1 MTLTYILIGIIALI
15 VLWLIGAYNGF
26 IKLVTKTKEA
36 WSDIDVQL
44 KRRYDLIPNL
54 VSTVKGY
61 ATHEKT
67 AFENVTK
74 ARALAM
80 GAQTPEAKGQAEAG
94 LAGALKS
101 IFALAEAYPD
111 LKANQNFL
119 DLQQKLTETE
129 DTIQSARRFYNGN
142 VRELNIKIASF
153 PSNIIAMI
161 FGFTKMEFFQLGND
175 AEKNPVEVKF

>member
-1 MTLTYILIGIIALI
+1 MILTYILIGIVVLI

-26 IKLVTKTKEA
+26 IKLVTKAKEA
-36 WSDIDVQL
+36 WSDIEVQL

-67 AFENVTK
+67 TFENVTK
-74 ARALAM
+74 MRAMALS
-80 GAQTPEAKGQAEAG
+80 AQGPHDKAVAENQ

-119 DLQQKLTETE
+119 DLQQKLTATE

-142 VRELNIKIASF
+142 VRELNIKIDSF
-153 PSNIIAMI
+153 PSNIIAKV
-161 FGFTKMEFFQLGND
+161 FSFTKMEFFQLDNN
-175 AEKNPVEVKF
+175 AEKNPVAVNF

>member
-1 MTLTYILIGIIALI
+1 MTITYILIGIIALI
-15 VLWLIGAYNGF
+15 IPWLIGAYNGF

-36 WSDIDVQL
+36 QLDIDVQL
-44 KRRYDLIPNL
+44 KRCYDLIPNL

-94 LAGALKS
+94 LASALKS
-101 IFALAEAYPD
+101 IFALAE
-111 LKANQNFL
+111 
-119 DLQQKLTETE
+119 
-129 DTIQSARRFYNGN
+129 S
-142 VRELNIKIASF
+142 
-153 PSNIIAMI
+153 
-161 FGFTKMEFFQLGND
+161 
-175 AEKNPVEVKF
+175 